1 MTSPSA
7 LAVTVDITPDRP
19 LPLFGYH
26 QRREDYR
33 DISRGLEANI
43 LGISGPGS
51 PPLLLVSVDALYG
64 GAITPRLRK
73 RLNLDP
79 DQLVVLGSHTHFAPG
94 IDPGI
99 PGLGHTDPD
108 YVDEVVE
115 KVATAV
121 EAAHQEADPTVGYA
135 SALTQGL
142 FVNRRRP
149 TLGVGL
155 PIPRIGRILAAPH
168 IRGGVDARVRVAT
181 VEVAGRVVALLWGA
195 SCHPVAS
202 PDPLSV
208 SPCFPGEIRARLRDA
223 LGLDVPVVFCQG
235 FSGDVRPAAHTR
247 RVPTGARALLQY
259 VLAGGRR
266 FAQQS
271 KIEYAE
277 WCDGLTAVVL
287 RAVRALASSPRE
299 AVLGSVVRVA
309 PSRPTGWR
317 RAARVSRIRLSS
329 GVSIIAVN
337 AEVGH
342 ERVVDLE
349 QAFAEATIP
358 AGCCDEV
365 IGYWPSDA
373 MVREGGYE
381 GGDAARFFPQ
391 LDWNSVQGP
400 DALWWELLQE
410 ATLTSEEPAVRRGSP

>member
-7 LAVTVDITPDRP
+7 FAVTVDITPDRP

-26 QRREDYR
+26 QRRETHR
-33 DISRGLEANI
+33 GIHRGLEANV
-43 LGISGPGS
+43 LGISGQGS
-51 PPLLLVSVDALYG
+51 APLLLVSVDALYG

-73 RLNLDP
+73 RLHLQP
-79 DQLVVLGSHTHFAPG
+79 DQLVVFGSHTHFAPG

-99 PGLGHTDPD
+99 PSLGQTDPD
-108 YVDEVVE
+108 YLDEVVE

-121 EAAHQEADPTVGYA
+121 EAAHHERNPTVGYA
-135 SALTQGL
+135 SAATQGL

-155 PIPRIGRILAAPH
+155 PVPRIGRIVAAPH
-168 IRGGVDARVRVAT
+168 VRGGVDAKVRVAT

-208 SPCFPGEIRARLRDA
+208 SPDFPGEIRARLRDA
-223 LGLDVPVVFCQG
+223 LGLDLPVVFLQG
-235 FSGDVRPAAHTR
+235 FSADVRPATQSR
-247 RVPTGARALLQY
+247 RAPTGARPFLQY

-266 FAQQS
+266 FVRQS
-271 KIEYAE
+271 ATEYAE
-277 WCDGLTAVVL
+277 WCGALTAVVL
-287 RAVRALASSPRE
+287 RAVRDLASTPRE
-299 AVLGSVVRVA
+299 AVIGSVVRVA
-309 PSRPTGWR
+309 PSRPHGWE
-317 RAARVSRIRLSS
+317 RAAQLSRIRLSS
-329 GVSIIAVN
+329 GVSIVAVN

-342 ERVVDLE
+342 QRVVDLE
-349 QAFAEATIP
+349 QSFAEATIP

-365 IGYWPSDA
+365 IGYWPTDA

-381 GGDAARFFPQ
+381 GGDAARYFPV

-400 DALWWELLQE
+400 DALWRELLHE
-410 ATLTSEEPAVRRGSP
+410 ATRTSEEPAVRRGSP